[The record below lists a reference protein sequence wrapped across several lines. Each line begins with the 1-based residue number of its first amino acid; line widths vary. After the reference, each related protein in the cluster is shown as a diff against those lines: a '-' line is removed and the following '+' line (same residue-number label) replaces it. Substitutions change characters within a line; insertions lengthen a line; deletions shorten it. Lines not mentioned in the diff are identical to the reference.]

1 MSPTRSQRV
10 VICGAGI
17 IGLCCAR
24 SLRAR
29 GHDVTVIERA
39 PEDRDGCSFGNAGMI
54 VPSHFI
60 PLAAPGMTTLAL
72 KWMFDAK
79 SPFYIRPRL
88 SVDLITWGLR
98 FMRAANADHVTR
110 SAPVIR
116 DLSLA
121 SRALYEQLA
130 EETANDIGLIQRGLL
145 MLCKTQHT
153 LDDEAGV
160 ATRARELGLPA
171 EVVSAAR
178 AAEIDPDVR
187 MDIAGAIYFP
197 LDCHLTPQ
205 CLMPSL
211 LRLARAAGV
220 KFQWS
225 TEVTGWRTAGRRVAA
240 VRTTAG
246 ELEADEFVLAGG
258 SWSPKT
264 VRSLG
269 LTLPMQAGKGYSVT
283 LPRPRQ
289 LPRLC
294 SIFTEARV
302 AVTPMGSALR
312 VGGTMELSGMDESI
326 QSERVAGITE
336 AVPRYFP
343 DFSAAD
349 FRDLP
354 VWRGLRPC
362 APDGMPY
369 IGRFARHENLCAA
382 TGHAMM
388 GLSLAPITGQ
398 LVAEILSGEKPS
410 IAIDSLRPDRFSSL
424 P

>member
-1 MSPTRSQRV
+1 MSSTGKPKRV
-10 VICGAGI
+10 VVLGAGV

-24 SLRAR
+24 ELAAR
-29 GHDVTVIERA
+29 GHRVTVVERL
-39 PEDRDGCSFGNAGMI
+39 PENRDGCSFGNAGLI

-72 KWMFDAK
+72 KWMFDRK

-88 SVDLITWGLR
+88 SLDVLTWSLR
-98 FMRAANADHVTR
+98 FMRAATPDHVAR
-110 SAPVIR
+110 CAPVLR
-116 DLSLA
+116 DLSFA
-121 SRALYEQLA
+121 SRELYEQLA
-130 EETANDIGLIQRGLL
+130 DEAANDFGLVRRGLL

-153 LDDEAGV
+153 LDDEAAV
-160 ATRARELGLPA
+160 ATRARALGIGA

-187 MDIAGAIYFP
+187 MTIAGAIYFP

-205 CLMPSL
+205 RLMPTL

-220 KFQWS
+220 EFQWQ
-225 TEVTGWRTAGRRVAA
+225 TEITGWRRDGRRLAAA
-240 VRTTAG
+240 VTARG
-246 ELEADEFVLAGG
+246 EIEADEFVLAGG
-258 SWSPKT
+258 SWSPGA
-264 VRSLG
+264 VRPLG
-269 LTLPMQAGKGYSVT
+269 LRLPMQAGKGYSIT

-302 AVTPMGSALR
+302 AVTPMGTALR
-312 VGGTMELSGMDESI
+312 VGGTMELSGLDESI
-326 QSERVAGITE
+326 QPERVAGITE
-336 AVPRYFP
+336 SVPRYFP

-349 FRDLP
+349 FRDVP

-362 APDGMPY
+362 SPDGMPY
-369 IGRFARHENLCAA
+369 VGRFARYANLTAA

-388 GLSLAPITGQ
+388 GLSLAPVTGR
-398 LVAEILSGEKPS
+398 LVAEIVSGEKPS
-410 IAIDSLRPDRFSSL
+410 HDVTLLSPNRFS
-424 P
+424 

>member
-1 MSPTRSQRV
+1 MSAGKSKRV
-10 VICGAGI
+10 VILGAGI

-24 SLRAR
+24 ELAAR
-29 GHDVTVIERA
+29 GHRVTVVERL

-60 PLAAPGMTTLAL
+60 PLAAPGMTSLAL

-88 SVDLITWGLR
+88 SLDLITWGLR
-98 FMRAANADHVTR
+98 FMRAANADHVAR
-110 SAPVIR
+110 SAPVLR

-121 SRALYEQLA
+121 SRALYEQLSD
-130 EETANDIGLIQRGLL
+130 ETKNDIGLVRRGLL
-145 MLCKTQHT
+145 MLCKTQHA

-160 ATRARELGLPA
+160 ATRASELGIAA

-178 AAEIDPDVR
+178 AAELDPDVR
-187 MDIAGAIYFP
+187 MTVAGAIYFP

-205 CLMPSL
+205 RLMPTL
-211 LRLARAAGV
+211 LRLTHAAGV
-220 KFQWS
+220 EFSWS
-225 TEVTGWRTAGRRVAA
+225 TEITGWRREGRRLAA
-240 VRTTAG
+240 AITPRG
-246 ELEADEFVLAGG
+246 DIEADEFVLAGG
-258 SWSPKT
+258 SWSPSA
-264 VRSLG
+264 VRPLG

-294 SIFTEARV
+294 SIFQEARV
-302 AVTPMGSALR
+302 AVTPMGDTLR
-312 VGGTMELSGMDESI
+312 VGGTMELSGLDESI
-326 QSERVAGITE
+326 QRDRVAGITE
-336 AVPRYFP
+336 SVPRYFP
-343 DFSAAD
+343 EFTAAD

-354 VWRGLRPC
+354 VWHGLRPC

-369 IGRFARHENLCAA
+369 LGRFAHYDNLTAA

-410 IAIDSLRPDRFSSL
+410 LALASLSPDRFA
-424 P
+424 